1 MWLSEGRAGKSL
13 RLESSRYFRT
23 AERAASWISRHDNL
37 AGEARIMECCN
48 DRPRNAAPPAPLID
62 AIISVS
68 NEDKASLCRKIISN
82 VNLYKVSAGQAVSA
96 RRIKVESLG

>member
-1 MWLSEGRAGKSL
+1 NSADIV
-13 RLESSRYFRT
+13 SRILT
-23 AERAASWISRHDNL
+23 
-37 AGEARIMECCN
+37 
-48 DRPRNAAPPAPLID
+48 NAAAPAPLID
-62 AIISVS
+62 AIIWVS

>member
-1 MWLSEGRAGKSL
+1 MIDPG
-13 RLESSRYFRT
+13 T
-23 AERAASWISRHDNL
+23 Q
-37 AGEARIMECCN
+37 
-48 DRPRNAAPPAPLID
+48 PPAPLID

-68 NEDKASLCRKIISN
+68 DEDKASLCSKIISN

>member
-1 MWLSEGRAGKSL
+1 MIDPG
-13 RLESSRYFRT
+13 T
-23 AERAASWISRHDNL
+23 Q
-37 AGEARIMECCN
+37 
-48 DRPRNAAPPAPLID
+48 PPAPLID

-68 NEDKASLCRKIISN
+68 NEDKASLCSKIISN